1 VASLECL
8 AGNDVGT
15 TYPVESGVTLGR
27 EKGAGLFL
35 RDKGASRKHVQFEKD
50 ANGWHVVDLKSANG
64 TKVNGNKI
72 TRHALVPG
80 DVIEIGDSKLKWIHD
95 QTAGAKPAATP
106 AAGIIKKKAPPPRRN
121 PTDAPIVPSP
131 SPDGPR
137 ARPVAAK
144 IKLSGL
150 DDAIAKAD
158 AAGMGEAAKKRVDP
172 NAAFAP
178 TEAASNDKRDINWD
192 KRGVMTTAMTTS
204 NTANPLK
211 FSFSQLSTGTQ
222 AIIALV
228 FLAVAY
234 FIVTGIYGVLG
245 PAEPTPRRPAPVPTA
260 SSNP

>member
-1 VASLECL
+1 
-8 AGNDVGT
+8 
-15 TYPVESGVTLGR
+15 
-27 EKGAGLFL
+27 
-35 RDKGASRKHVQFEKD
+35 
-50 ANGWHVVDLKSANG
+50 
-64 TKVNGNKI
+64 
-72 TRHALVPG
+72 
-80 DVIEIGDSKLKWIHD
+80 
-95 QTAGAKPAATP
+95 
-106 AAGIIKKKAPPPRRN
+106 
-121 PTDAPIVPSP
+121 
-131 SPDGPR
+131 
-137 ARPVAAK
+137 
-144 IKLSGL
+144 
-150 DDAIAKAD
+150 
-158 AAGMGEAAKKRVDP
+158 MGEAAKKRVDP

-178 TEAASNDKRDINWD
+178 AEAASNDKRDINWD